1 LKVSLVNLLLAS
13 KDFMFTLELSL
24 RYSPFPISIQ
34 KKEHD
39 DVLKVFED
47 IKNAMRENTDSVII
61 DLTCDKM
68 NSKSIA
74 VLSKEIIAVQ
84 IYEKS
89 AIAGGSKRPGFS
101 LEAQ

>member
-1 LKVSLVNLLLAS
+1 MEVYIANLLIVL
-13 KDFMFTLELSL
+13 KGFMFTLEVSL

-39 DVLKVFED
+39 DVLRVFEQ
-47 IKNAMRENTDSVII
+47 IKHAMRENADSVLI

-68 NSKSIA
+68 SSKSIA
-74 VLSKEIIAVQ
+74 ILSKEIIAVQ

-89 AIAGGSKRPGFS
+89 SIASGSKRPGFS
-101 LEAQ
+101 LES

>member
-1 LKVSLVNLLLAS
+1 
-13 KDFMFTLELSL
+13 MFTLELSL
-24 RYSPFPISIQ
+24 RYSPFPISVQ

-39 DVLKVFED
+39 DVLRVFEE
-47 IKNAMRENTDSVII
+47 IKNAMKENTDSVMIN
-61 DLTCDKM
+61 LTCDKM
-68 NSKSIA
+68 KSKSIA

-101 LEAQ
+101 LES

>member
-1 LKVSLVNLLLAS
+1 
-13 KDFMFTLELSL
+13 MFTLELSM

-39 DVLKVFED
+39 DVLRIFEQ
-47 IKNAMRENTDSVII
+47 IKDAMRENSDSVLI
-61 DLTCDKM
+61 DLKCDKM

-74 VLSKEIIAVQ
+74 VLSREIIAVQ

-101 LEAQ
+101 LES

>member
-1 LKVSLVNLLLAS
+1 
-13 KDFMFTLELSL
+13 MFTLEVTL

-34 KKEHD
+34 KKEYD
-39 DVLKVFED
+39 DVLRVFEQ
-47 IKNAMRENTDSVII
+47 IKNSMRDNTDCVLIE
-61 DLTCDKM
+61 LTCDKM

-74 VLSKEIIAVQ
+74 ILSREIIAIQ

-101 LEAQ
+101 LES

>member
-1 LKVSLVNLLLAS
+1 
-13 KDFMFTLELSL
+13 MFTLELSL

-34 KKEHD
+34 KKDHD
-39 DVLKVFED
+39 EVLRVFEQ
-47 IKNAMRENTDSVII
+47 IKNSMRDSGDAVII

-68 NSKSIA
+68 SNKSIA
-74 VLSKEIIAVQ
+74 VMSKEIIAVQ

-101 LEAQ
+101 LES

>member
-1 LKVSLVNLLLAS
+1 
-13 KDFMFTLELSL
+13 MFTLELSL

-39 DVLKVFED
+39 DLLRIFEE
-47 IKNAMRENTDSVII
+47 IKNAMRENSESLLIE
-61 DLTCDKM
+61 LTCDKM

-74 VLSKEIIAVQ
+74 VLSREIIAVQ

-101 LEAQ
+101 L

>member
-1 LKVSLVNLLLAS
+1 
-13 KDFMFTLELSL
+13 MFTLEISL

-39 DVLKVFED
+39 DVLQVFEQ
-47 IKNAMRENTDSVII
+47 IKNAMKGNEDSGLI

-74 VLSKEIIAVQ
+74 VLTKEIIAVQ

-101 LEAQ
+101 LES

>member
-1 LKVSLVNLLLAS
+1 
-13 KDFMFTLELSL
+13 MFTLELSL

-39 DVLKVFED
+39 DVLMVFEQ
-47 IKNAMRENTDSVII
+47 IKNAMRGNSDSLLI

-68 NSKSIA
+68 KSKSIS
-74 VLSKEIIAVQ
+74 VLSREIIAVQ

-101 LEAQ
+101 VES

>member
-1 LKVSLVNLLLAS
+1 
-13 KDFMFTLELSL
+13 MFTLELSL
-24 RYSPFPISIQ
+24 RYSPFPISVQ
-34 KKEHD
+34 KKEYD
-39 DVLKVFED
+39 DVLRVFEH
-47 IKNAMRENTDSVII
+47 IKNAMRENADSILI

-89 AIAGGSKRPGFS
+89 AMASGSKRPGFS
-101 LEAQ
+101 LDS

>member
-1 LKVSLVNLLLAS
+1 MEVYIANLLLVL
-13 KDFMFTLELSL
+13 KGFMFTLEVSL

-39 DVLKVFED
+39 DVLRVFEQ
-47 IKNAMRENTDSVII
+47 IKQAMKENADSVLI

-68 NSKSIA
+68 SSKSIA
-74 VLSKEIIAVQ
+74 ILSKEIIAVQ

-89 AIAGGSKRPGFS
+89 SIAGGSKRPGFS
-101 LEAQ
+101 LES

>member
-1 LKVSLVNLLLAS
+1 
-13 KDFMFTLELSL
+13 MFTLEISL

-34 KKEHD
+34 KKEYD
-39 DVLKVFED
+39 DVLKVYEQ
-47 IKNAMRENTDSVII
+47 IKNAMRENADAALI

-68 NSKSIA
+68 KSKSIA
-74 VLSKEIIAVQ
+74 LLSKEIIAVQ

-101 LEAQ
+101 LES

>member
-1 LKVSLVNLLLAS
+1 
-13 KDFMFTLELSL
+13 MFTLELTL

-39 DVLKVFED
+39 DVLRLYEQ
-47 IKNAMRENTDSVII
+47 IKNAMSENADAVLI
-61 DLTCDKM
+61 DLTCDKIK
-68 NSKSIA
+68 SKSIT

-89 AIAGGSKRPGFS
+89 AVAGGSKRPGFS
-101 LEAQ
+101 LES

>member
-1 LKVSLVNLLLAS
+1 
-13 KDFMFTLELSL
+13 MFTLELTL

-34 KKEHD
+34 KKEHN
-39 DVLKVFED
+39 DVLMIFEQ
-47 IKNAMRENTDSVII
+47 IKNSMKGNDNSNVI
-61 DLTCDKM
+61 DLTCDKVE
-68 NSKSIA
+68 SKSIS

-101 LEAQ
+101 LES

>member
-1 LKVSLVNLLLAS
+1 
-13 KDFMFTLELSL
+13 MFTLELSL

-39 DVLKVFED
+39 EVLKIYEE
-47 IKNAMRENTDSVII
+47 IKSAMRENTDSLLI

-68 NSKSIA
+68 NSKSIT
-74 VLSKEIIAVQ
+74 VLAKEIIAVQ

-89 AIAGGSKRPGFS
+89 AIAGGAKRPGFS
-101 LEAQ
+101 LES

>member
-1 LKVSLVNLLLAS
+1 
-13 KDFMFTLELSL
+13 MFTLELSL

-39 DVLKVFED
+39 DVLKVFEQ
-47 IKNAMRENTDSVII
+47 IKNAMRENADSVLIE
-61 DLTCDKM
+61 LTCEKM
-68 NSKSIA
+68 KSKSIA

-101 LEAQ
+101 VEN

>member
-1 LKVSLVNLLLAS
+1 
-13 KDFMFTLELSL
+13 MFTLELSL
-24 RYSPFPISIQ
+24 KYSPFPISIQ
-34 KKEHD
+34 KKEHE
-39 DVLKVFED
+39 DVLRLFEE
-47 IKNAMRENTDSVII
+47 IKNAMKENADSVLI

-74 VLSKEIIAVQ
+74 VLSSEIIAVQ

-101 LEAQ
+101 LES

>member
-1 LKVSLVNLLLAS
+1 
-13 KDFMFTLELSL
+13 MFTLELSL

-34 KKEHD
+34 KKDHD
-39 DVLKVFED
+39 EVLRVFEQ
-47 IKNAMRENTDSVII
+47 IKNAMRDNTDSVLI

-68 NSKSIA
+68 GSKSIA
-74 VLSKEIIAVQ
+74 ILSREIIAVQ

-101 LEAQ
+101 LES

>member
-1 LKVSLVNLLLAS
+1 
-13 KDFMFTLELSL
+13 MFTLDLSL

-34 KKEHD
+34 KKDHD
-39 DVLKVFED
+39 DLLRIFEQ
-47 IKNAMRENTDSVII
+47 IKKAMRENSDSVLI

-68 NSKSIA
+68 SSKSIS
-74 VLSKEIIAVQ
+74 VLSREIIAVQ

-101 LEAQ
+101 LES

>member
-1 LKVSLVNLLLAS
+1 
-13 KDFMFTLELSL
+13 MFTLELSL
-24 RYSPFPISIQ
+24 RYSPFPISVQ

-39 DVLKVFED
+39 DVLRVFEE
-47 IKNAMRENTDSVII
+47 IKNAMKENTDSVMIN
-61 DLTCDKM
+61 LTCDKM
-68 NSKSIA
+68 KSKSIA

-101 LEAQ
+101 LEAN

>member
-1 LKVSLVNLLLAS
+1 
-13 KDFMFTLELSL
+13 MFTLELSL

-34 KKEHD
+34 KKEYD
-39 DVLKVFED
+39 DVLRVFEQ
-47 IKNAMRENTDSVII
+47 IKNAMRENSDGVLI

-68 NSKSIA
+68 NSKSIS

-101 LEAQ
+101 LES

>member
-1 LKVSLVNLLLAS
+1 
-13 KDFMFTLELSL
+13 MFTLELSL
-24 RYSPFPISIQ
+24 RYSPFPITIQ

-39 DVLKVFED
+39 DVHRLFEQ
-47 IKNAMRENTDSVII
+47 IKNSMRENGDSVLI

-68 NSKSIA
+68 KSKSIA
-74 VLSKEIIAVQ
+74 VLSREIIAVQ

-101 LEAQ
+101 LETN

>member
-1 LKVSLVNLLLAS
+1 
-13 KDFMFTLELSL
+13 MYTLELTL

-34 KKEHD
+34 RKEYD
-39 DVLKVFED
+39 DVVRLLD
-47 IKNAMRENTDSVII
+47 QIKNAMKNNSSSSLI
-61 DLTCDKM
+61 DLKCEKI
-68 NSKSIA
+68 NSKSIT

-101 LEAQ
+101 LDV